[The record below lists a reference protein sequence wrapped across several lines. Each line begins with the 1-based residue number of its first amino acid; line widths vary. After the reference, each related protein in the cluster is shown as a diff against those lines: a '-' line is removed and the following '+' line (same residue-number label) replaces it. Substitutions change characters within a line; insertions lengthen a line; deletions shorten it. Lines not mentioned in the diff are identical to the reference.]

1 MKRLLEL
8 LSGNGVKATLRRG
21 AVGSFIVQCSGAIIL
36 LGFYLVLAR
45 LMGPAAYGDYMV
57 VLSWVQLLG
66 VVAAFGIDT
75 SLVRYIPQYVARQD
89 WGAFRGLLWWAT
101 KATFLLGCLVSV
113 SMALVPWFVG
123 DRFRP
128 ELVHTWWAGA
138 VMLPVLLFGK
148 LNQAVLRGLGVVVT
162 SHSLEQNLRP
172 ALLFCAVGGYVLLL
186 GATPTSHCVMLLN
199 AACAL
204 VALAIGL
211 LCLRKHVPAMG
222 GEGIETRSREWLGL
236 STQLLLMSGSYLILN
251 RTDALM
257 LGAIVGTKDA
267 GIYLTAS
274 RLATLILFGLSAGN
288 SIAAPMVSRLYTE
301 GRHAEL
307 QAMVLHAFWGIA
319 AVSIP
324 VAAALAAFG
333 TPLLGLFGDRFQSG
347 HTALTILAVGHLVNA
362 LSGSVGF
369 LLTMT
374 GHQKDALLVLLAAAI
389 LNAILIPSFGMTGAA
404 LGTACTTALWN
415 ITLGVVVLRRLN
427 IHTTP
432 FTRFLGRR

>member
-1 MKRLLEL
+1 M
-8 LSGNGVKATLRRG
+8 
-21 AVGSFIVQCSGAIIL
+21 
-36 LGFYLVLAR
+36 
-45 LMGPAAYGDYMV
+45 
-57 VLSWVQLLG
+57 
-66 VVAAFGIDT
+66 
-75 SLVRYIPQYVARQD
+75 
-89 WGAFRGLLWWAT
+89 
-101 KATFLLGCLVSV
+101 
-113 SMALVPWFVG
+113 
-123 DRFRP
+123 
-128 ELVHTWWAGA
+128 
-138 VMLPVLLFGK
+138 MLPVLLFGK
-148 LNQAVLRGLGVVVT
+148 LNQAGLRGLGVVVT

-186 GATPTSHCVMLLN
+186 GATPTSHCVMLFN

-222 GEGIETRSREWLGL
+222 GEEIETRSREWLGL

-274 RLATLILFGLSAGN
+274 RLATLILFGLSAVN
-288 SIAAPMVSRLYTE
+288 SIAAPMISRLYTE

-324 VAAALAAFG
+324 VAAALAVFG

-347 HTALTILAVGHLVNA
+347 HTALTILAAGHLVNA

-374 GHQKDALLVLLAAAI
+374 GHQKDALLVLLTAAILNAI